1 MGMKRWILIFAAIL
15 AFAFQKVTA
24 QGVDPGRAYVIE
36 KTSKKSKEVLENNK
50 KRQIRMSAGHIFI
63 TEEEKAIYDL
73 LNEFNTYLDSLQNML
88 STAAQIYGIYYEVT
102 ITAKSLKELNAVVA
116 DAPGNALAT
125 AFSARRNKVYRKV
138 IKQGID
144 LAGDIK
150 KFCLGDS
157 VKMTEAEREILLGNI
172 RPKLNR
178 LNKMLMATTLTIKY
192 TSFGDVFREI
202 MNRAE
207 EYQVADKK
215 SIAERALERWR
226 NSAK

>member
-1 MGMKRWILIFAAIL
+1 MNRWIVIFAAIL
-15 AFAFQKVTA
+15 AIASQKVIA
-24 QGVDPGRAYVIE
+24 QGFDPGRVFVIE
-36 KTSKKSKEVLENNK
+36 QTSLKSKKVLENNQK
-50 KRQIRMSAGHIFI
+50 KQILMSAGHIFI

-73 LNEFNTYLDSLQNML
+73 LNEFNSYLDSLQNML

-102 ITAKSLKELNAVVA
+102 VTAKSLKELNAVVA
-116 DAPGNALAT
+116 DAPSNALAT

>member
-1 MGMKRWILIFAAIL
+1 MNRWIVIFAAIL
-15 AFAFQKVTA
+15 AIASQKVIA
-24 QGVDPGRAYVIE
+24 QGFDPGRVFVIE
-36 KTSKKSKEVLENNK
+36 QTSLKSKKVFENNQK
-50 KRQIRMSAGHIFI
+50 KQILMSAGHIFI

-102 ITAKSLKELNAVVA
+102 VTAKSLKELNAVVA

>member
-1 MGMKRWILIFAAIL
+1 MF
-15 AFAFQKVTA
+15 
-24 QGVDPGRAYVIE
+24 
-36 KTSKKSKEVLENNK
+36 
-50 KRQIRMSAGHIFI
+50 
-63 TEEEKAIYDL
+63 
-73 LNEFNTYLDSLQNML
+73 
-88 STAAQIYGIYYEVT
+88 
-102 ITAKSLKELNAVVA
+102 
-116 DAPGNALAT
+116 
-125 AFSARRNKVYRKV
+125 
-138 IKQGID
+138 
-144 LAGDIK
+144 GDIK

>member
-1 MGMKRWILIFAAIL
+1 
-15 AFAFQKVTA
+15 
-24 QGVDPGRAYVIE
+24 
-36 KTSKKSKEVLENNK
+36 
-50 KRQIRMSAGHIFI
+50 MSAGHIFI

-102 ITAKSLKELNAVVA
+102 VTAKSLKELNAVVA

>member
-1 MGMKRWILIFAAIL
+1 MKRSIVIFL
-15 AFAFQKVTA
+15 AFLVVACQKVTA
-24 QGVDPGRAYVIE
+24 QGIDPGRAFVIE
-36 KTSKKSKEVLENNK
+36 QTSLKSKKVFENNQK
-50 KRQIRMSAGHIFI
+50 KQILMSAGHIFI

-102 ITAKSLKELNAVVA
+102 NTAKSLKELNAVVA
-116 DAPGNALAT
+116 EAPGNALAT

-144 LAGDIK
+144 LVGDIK